1 MAIRNIVKEGDPI
14 LNKVCR
20 PVTTFDDRLATL
32 LDDMHETM
40 IAADGV
46 GLAGPQVGML
56 RRLFVVW
63 DTTDAPEEIPEDYE
77 YKFID
82 FVNPEILA
90 VSEEEETAYEGCL
103 SFPGHNGAVTR
114 PAAVK
119 VRAQDRHGEW
129 FELEAEN
136 LLGRCIQHENDHLD
150 GITIMQSSEYFYEDT
165 EEGKKSCPR
174 SERKQVMRILFMG
187 TPDIAA
193 ECLKAL
199 YAAGHD
205 ICAVYTRRDKPVGR
219 KQVLT
224 APPVKE
230 VALAHGTPVFQPRTL
245 RDGSEDENIRA
256 LAPELIV
263 VVAYGCILPKSVLEA
278 PKYGCINLHVSLLPK
293 YRGSAPVQ
301 WAVLNGDAETGVSI
315 MQMDEGLDTGDV
327 LCCEKI
333 AIDPEETSGQLF
345 DRVTAVGARVLCEVV
360 PAIAAGTLKPQ
371 PQDHENACLAPML
384 NKEMAEFR
392 LTESAAHIHNW
403 VRGMNPWP
411 GAWFVTSG
419 GKKLKVMECR
429 AVEAHGEAPGTVL
442 ATKPLTVSCGEGAV
456 QLLNVVPE
464 GKKPMDGTA
473 FAAGQRLKTGDIL

>member
-1 MAIRNIVKEGDPI
+1 
-14 LNKVCR
+14 
-20 PVTTFDDRLATL
+20 
-32 LDDMHETM
+32 
-40 IAADGV
+40 
-46 GLAGPQVGML
+46 
-56 RRLFVVW
+56 
-63 DTTDAPEEIPEDYE
+63 
-77 YKFID
+77 
-82 FVNPEILA
+82 
-90 VSEEEETAYEGCL
+90 
-103 SFPGHNGAVTR
+103 
-114 PAAVK
+114 
-119 VRAQDRHGEW
+119 
-129 FELEAEN
+129 
-136 LLGRCIQHENDHLD
+136 
-150 GITIMQSSEYFYEDT
+150 
-165 EEGKKSCPR
+165 
-174 SERKQVMRILFMG
+174 MRILFMG

-245 RDGSEDENIRA
+245 RDGGEDENIRA
-256 LAPELIV
+256 LAPELVV
-263 VVAYGCILPKSVLEA
+263 VVAYGCILPKSVLEL

-301 WAVLNGDAETGVSI
+301 WSVLNGDTETGVSI

-327 LCCEKI
+327 LRCEKI
-333 AIDPEETSGQLF
+333 AIDPEETSGELF

-360 PAIAAGTLKPQ
+360 PAIAAGTQTPQ
-371 PQDHENACLAPML
+371 PQDHANATLAPML
-384 NKEMAEFR
+384 NKEMAGFH

-429 AVEAHGEAPGTVL
+429 AVASGGEAPWY
-442 ATKPLTVSCGEGAV
+442 GAGYKAPHRG
-456 QLLNVVPE
+456 L
-464 GKKPMDGTA
+464 
-473 FAAGQRLKTGDIL
+473 R